1 MSTERPASPP
11 LNGRR
16 AEAARNNRTILDA
29 ARAVFTDDPGA
40 PIAAVAARAGVGI
53 GALYRRYASKDV
65 LLQHLA
71 LDGLNRYIAAVE
83 AALID
88 EGELWAAFARFMR
101 VALDAGT
108 GSLTLRFA
116 GNFTST
122 EELQQASI
130 RGYTATQHLL
140 DRAQAAGIIRADL
153 TVTDLALLFEQFQAI
168 RVGDHERTMQLRHR
182 ALTLSLD
189 ALRCPDPS
197 PLPGPAPR
205 WEELQQ
211 RYGG

>member
-1 MSTERPASPP
+1 MERAITPP

-29 ARAVFTDDPGA
+29 ARAIFTDDPGA

-71 LDGLNRYIAAVE
+71 LDGLTRYVAAAE
-83 AALID
+83 AALAD
-88 EGELWAAFARFMR
+88 EGEPWAAFVRFMAT
-101 VALDAGT
+101 ALDAGT

-116 GNFTST
+116 GNFAST
-122 EELQQASI
+122 EEMQQAGI
-130 RGYTATQHLL
+130 RGYTVTQQLL

-153 TVTDLALLFEQFQAI
+153 TVADLALLFEQFQAI

-189 ALRCPDPS
+189 ALRCPEPS
-197 PLPGPAPR
+197 PLPGPAPH
-205 WEELQQ
+205 WEELRQ
-211 RYGG
+211 RYDG

>member
-1 MSTERPASPP
+1 MERAASPP

-16 AEAARNNRTILDA
+16 AEAARNNLTILDA

-53 GALYRRYASKDV
+53 GALYRRYASKEA

-71 LDGLNRYIAAVE
+71 LDGLARYLAAAEV
-83 AALID
+83 ALAD
-88 EGELWAAFARFMR
+88 DGDRWAAFTRFMAA
-101 VALDAGT
+101 ALDAGT

-122 EELQQASI
+122 EELQQAGI
-130 RGYTATQHLL
+130 RGYTTTQQLL

-153 TVTDLALLFEQFQAI
+153 TVTDVALIFEQLQAI
-168 RVGDHERTMQLRHR
+168 RVGDHERTMQLRRR
-182 ALTLSLD
+182 ALALLLD

-197 PLPGPAPR
+197 PLPGPAPH
-205 WEELQQ
+205 WEELRQ
-211 RYGG
+211 RYEG